1 MKEFF
6 CTVLVIVF
14 ILAFVVG
21 AVAFSGLVV
30 WGLINL
36 ILNLLGIA
44 FYFKYS
50 YALAVV
56 LITIVLKVLF

>member
-1 MKEFF
+1 MKEIF

-14 ILAFVVG
+14 ILTFVVG